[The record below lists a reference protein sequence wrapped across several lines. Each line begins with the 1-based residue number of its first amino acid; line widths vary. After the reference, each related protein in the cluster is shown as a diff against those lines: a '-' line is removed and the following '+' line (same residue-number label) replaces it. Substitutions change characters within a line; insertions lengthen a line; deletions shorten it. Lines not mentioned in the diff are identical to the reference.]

1 MLTRAATIA
10 PRQLTLLESRIG
22 NHAKASPST
31 SGPRLPQDAI
41 VGSVAA
47 AEAQLRT
54 ALEAA
59 YAVPSPPDLSTSH
72 DDVDHSLW
80 TSADARFSL
89 FQHRLPGRD
98 PTRHRSRS
106 SWIANAAC
114 KSCPTETH
122 PHAFSS
128 TVNLDGPHSRAV
140 SRQTLRRDSI
150 VDEDPSN
157 RETGALYGEGRA
169 SRLGNRSF
177 EHATVDDA
185 TAALHAT
192 CHPRSNQGQHSLGIG
207 KVPRP
212 RPSHAPPTGDL
223 PINPS
228 AGSKRM
234 APEGSIP
241 SHTTASR
248 LNNAQK
254 LRVSSPAETGL
265 NNPAMAQVILQR
277 ERLSQAPFSTLEAHH
292 RRSVSQQQL
301 QSLQSQTF
309 VVDGHVRSAS
319 AMPGPLMGNRRI
331 SVVSSTDG
339 SDGPA
344 TTRSRFRRSGSFGLH
359 GSIPAIKDDIFS
371 DGSSSLSHPSL
382 KGHTIRANSTG
393 PAIGS
398 GVLPQKSTQPFGSV
412 NVNTL
417 HSRQQQHKK
426 PAATI
431 SSADATLVRSDEV
444 AVPSATMTT
453 NDKTPSAG
461 PSRTADIDDTS
472 LESCLSPSSLDR
484 GTAHRRLYLA
494 LRCELSADQLSKF
507 ERYVHRYD
515 ALEIPIDGPRGLI
528 NRVKKLLLLSDEG
541 LKERPEQWRKRKE
554 LAREF
559 EGIVRG
565 DL

>member
-1 MLTRAATIA
+1 
-10 PRQLTLLESRIG
+10 
-22 NHAKASPST
+22 
-31 SGPRLPQDAI
+31 
-41 VGSVAA
+41 
-47 AEAQLRT
+47 
-54 ALEAA
+54 
-59 YAVPSPPDLSTSH
+59 
-72 DDVDHSLW
+72 
-80 TSADARFSL
+80 
-89 FQHRLPGRD
+89 
-98 PTRHRSRS
+98 
-106 SWIANAAC
+106 
-114 KSCPTETH
+114 
-122 PHAFSS
+122 
-128 TVNLDGPHSRAV
+128 
-140 SRQTLRRDSI
+140 
-150 VDEDPSN
+150 
-157 RETGALYGEGRA
+157 
-169 SRLGNRSF
+169 
-177 EHATVDDA
+177 
-185 TAALHAT
+185 
-192 CHPRSNQGQHSLGIG
+192 
-207 KVPRP
+207 
-212 RPSHAPPTGDL
+212 
-223 PINPS
+223 
-228 AGSKRM
+228 
-234 APEGSIP
+234 
-241 SHTTASR
+241 
-248 LNNAQK
+248 
-254 LRVSSPAETGL
+254 
-265 NNPAMAQVILQR
+265 
-277 ERLSQAPFSTLEAHH
+277 
-292 RRSVSQQQL
+292 
-301 QSLQSQTF
+301 
-309 VVDGHVRSAS
+309 
-319 AMPGPLMGNRRI
+319 MGNRRI

-371 DGSSSLSHPSL
+371 DGSSSLSQPSL
-382 KGHTIRANSTG
+382 KAPTIRANSTG

-398 GVLPQKSTQPFGSV
+398 GVLPHKSTQPFGSV